1 MKLRRIVIGFMG
13 IGLIYLACQ
22 QLSSQEY
29 SDKAEQER
37 LVRIARDILKLKI
50 DRIVRIGSEAN
61 FLGAKSENI
70 LFSQRLDSRTYL
82 VHNKL
87 YGKGKKAGV
96 FEGSDIELI
105 KISRDILRRLEIP
118 LSEIGEENVFKEN
131 TQVAQVDSATGEV
144 KFEKPQKGQRFAQF
158 TRIIEDLPV
167 FSSSALLALTKD
179 GEIGFMELHWP
190 KIPKYVMTE
199 AHRLKYKVEHGWQPS
214 KQKGAIVELIEAGIV
229 HSAAL
234 GFLMDIYPA
243 IRVIYAPEDKR
254 MGRKLTLYL
263 NRDGKAIPNPR
274 EFDIPLIEY
283 EKRRKK

>member
-1 MKLRRIVIGFMG
+1 
-13 IGLIYLACQ
+13 
-22 QLSSQEY
+22 
-29 SDKAEQER
+29 
-37 LVRIARDILKLKI
+37 
-50 DRIVRIGSEAN
+50 
-61 FLGAKSENI
+61 
-70 LFSQRLDSRTYL
+70 
-82 VHNKL
+82 
-87 YGKGKKAGV
+87 
-96 FEGSDIELI
+96 
-105 KISRDILRRLEIP
+105 
-118 LSEIGEENVFKEN
+118 
-131 TQVAQVDSATGEV
+131 
-144 KFEKPQKGQRFAQF
+144 
-158 TRIIEDLPV
+158 
-167 FSSSALLALTKD
+167 
-179 GEIGFMELHWP
+179 MELHWP